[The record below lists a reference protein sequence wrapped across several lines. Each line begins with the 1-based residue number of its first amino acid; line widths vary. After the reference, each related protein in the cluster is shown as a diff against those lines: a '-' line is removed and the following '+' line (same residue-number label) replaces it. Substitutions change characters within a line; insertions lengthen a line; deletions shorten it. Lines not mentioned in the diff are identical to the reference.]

1 MAGTLY
7 VVATPIGNLEDVTLR
22 ALRVLRE
29 VDLIVA
35 EGTRRSR
42 ILLERY
48 RIKTPFTTS
57 FYQGVERERAGE
69 IVNLLE
75 AGKDIAL
82 ISDAGTP
89 LVADPGYPLVREA
102 LARGVPVVV
111 VPGPTAIIP
120 ALILSGFPPYPFVFD
135 GTPPKKEKARREYFA
150 SLREERRTVVLYES
164 PHRIEN
170 TLDTLAEVLPARPLA
185 LCRELT
191 KVHEEVIRGT
201 AGEILSQVRRRG
213 KLKGELVL
221 VISPAASLPA
231 TESPPSLVR
240 ERYQRLLR
248 EGIPAK
254 EALRKVA
261 AEFQLPRRRVYRL
274 VHGLPEK

>member
-1 MAGTLY
+1 M
-7 VVATPIGNLEDVTLR
+7 ATPIGNLEDITLR

-35 EGTRRSR
+35 EDTRRSR

-48 RIKTPFTTS
+48 GIKTPFTTS

-69 IVNLLE
+69 IVKLLE
-75 AGKDIAL
+75 GGKDIAL

-102 LARGVPVVV
+102 LSRGVQVMVI
-111 VPGPTAIIP
+111 PGPTAIIP

-135 GTPPKKEKARREYFA
+135 GTPPKKDKARREYFA

-164 PHRIEN
+164 PHRIES
-170 TLDTLAEVLPARPLA
+170 TLETLAEVLPDRELA

-191 KVHEEVIRGT
+191 KMHEEVIRGT
-201 AGEILSQVRRRG
+201 AEEILSQVRGRG

-221 VISPAASLPA
+221 VISPATSAPQAMVSPA
-231 TESPPSLVR
+231 LVR
-240 ERYQRLLR
+240 ERYQELLA
-248 EGIPAK
+248 EGLPPK
-254 EALRKVA
+254 QALLKVA
-261 AEFQLPRRRVYRL
+261 EEFRLPRRRAYRL
-274 VHGLPEK
+274 VHGLEEER